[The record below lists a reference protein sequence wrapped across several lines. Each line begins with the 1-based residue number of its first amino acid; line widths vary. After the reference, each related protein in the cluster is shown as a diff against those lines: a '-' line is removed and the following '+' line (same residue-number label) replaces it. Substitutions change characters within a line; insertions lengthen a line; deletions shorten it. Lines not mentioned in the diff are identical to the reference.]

1 MQYTDDTKC
10 APKKKFML
18 EIYRWI
24 NSASS
29 SIGKITDAI
38 KMSVIMEYAVNIL
51 QLSVKYQRHNAIRKS
66 VGDILKN

>member
-1 MQYTDDTKC
+1 MR
-10 APKKKFML
+10 AKKKFML

-24 NSASS
+24 NFASS